1 MLHEQEKL
9 AEQRLD
15 QLIDDADAHRIP
27 DSICFSKIQAIRT
40 KQFEMQT
47 RREALMDEEYE
58 VVQQIN
64 ESNRRIVLCRQYAK
78 APELTVELLDFLIE
92 KIVIHGDKKICV
104 HFKYDNECYKEIYS
118 GRA

>member
-1 MLHEQEKL
+1 
-9 AEQRLD
+9 
-15 QLIDDADAHRIP
+15 
-27 DSICFSKIQAIRT
+27 
-40 KQFEMQT
+40 MQT

-78 APELTVELLDFLIE
+78 APELTVELLDSLIQ

-104 HFKYDNECYKEIYS
+104 HFKYDNECYKSKSFFLMSMPLIGVKRENRQSKLTGS
-118 GRA
+118 GILSAVLLKWVFLKESTC